1 MSKDKLQKDITHG
14 FCALLRGEKIPFKC
28 VYRNG
33 TVAIEQNTKLTYT
46 KLAQLVRPFVDRYGM
61 MQRTSINPKIFVS
74 DLPWRWV
81 ATGQYPASK
90 LNLKIRDI
98 INYTLRNEEPWDWSA
113 RNRRQKQ

>member
-1 MSKDKLQKDITHG
+1 MSKDKLHKDITHG

-33 TVAIEQNTKLTYT
+33 TIAIEQNTKLTYT
-46 KLAQLVRPFVDRYGM
+46 KLAQLVRPFVHYYGDY
-61 MQRTSINPKIFVS
+61 RTAGKSKIFIS

-113 RNRRQKQ
+113 RNKG